1 MIEEIKLIGSIV
13 GLITGVFVGVF
24 MVYDRWAKSRPVASF
39 TVIKQGTRELA
50 AIRITNIGD
59 YDIAVQ
65 NGTVRPSVYFL
76 TEDMETR
83 SLLEGAAGQ
92 KPYFMLKP
100 REEKQLIIAP
110 HYSDGKARDLTQQNV
125 RFRFSW
131 RRCNA
136 TWLPQIPV
144 FVWTS
149 TSTIR
154 KYTSER
160 GHTQSATN
168 TC

>member
-1 MIEEIKLIGSIV
+1 MIEAIKLIGSIV
-13 GLITGVFVGVF
+13 GLMTGTFV
-24 MVYDRWAKSRPVASF
+24 VYDRWAKSRPVASF

-50 AIRITNIGD
+50 AIRIINIGD
-59 YDIAVQ
+59 YDIAIQ
-65 NGTVRPSVYFL
+65 NATVRPSVYFL
-76 TEDMETR
+76 TEDMEVR
-83 SLLEGAAGQ
+83 SLLEGAEGQ
-92 KPYFMLKP
+92 EPYFMLKP
-100 REEKQLIIAP
+100 REEKQLIIVP
-110 HYSDGKARDLTQQNV
+110 HYSDGTARDLTQQNV

-154 KYTSER
+154 KYTLER
-160 GHTQSATN
+160 GLT
-168 TC
+168 

>member
-1 MIEEIKLIGSIV
+1 MS
-13 GLITGVFVGVF
+13 T
-24 MVYDRWAKSRPVASF
+24 RP
-39 TVIKQGTRELA
+39 KHGTRELA

-65 NGTVRPSVYFL
+65 NATVRPSVYFL
-76 TEDMETR
+76 TQDMQVR
-83 SLLEGAAGQ
+83 SLLEGAEGQ
-92 KPYFMLKP
+92 DPYFMLKP
-100 REEKQLIIAP
+100 REEKELIIAP
-110 HYSDGKARDLTQQNV
+110 LYRDGKRRDLTQKNI

-136 TWLPQIPV
+136 TWLPQLPV

-154 KYTSER
+154 KYAMEEAKTGTRLSK
-160 GHTQSATN
+160 
-168 TC
+168 